1 MKRPLVRDVKAI
13 VNKVAGYYRPVYLRD
28 GCVFAMLKSDFGEVM
43 NVNKELNANGLKM
56 LFDIAVRKYNSW
68 YEFCVVKKED

>member
-13 VNKVAGYYRPVYLRD
+13 VNKVVGYRPVFHRD
-28 GCVFAMLKSDFGEVM
+28 GYVFVLLKSDFGEVM
-43 NVNKELNANGLKM
+43 GINKELNLNGLK
-56 LFDIAVRKYNSW
+56 LLLDTPTRLYNSF